1 MIQKTVIE
9 TTPKTSIIII
19 VMTEN
24 RAIVVKSQEKNR
36 VSDLLTV
43 IGETKK
49 RTAIEGTIPQKKFLL
64 EDTPSELTGKSIVS
78 L

>member
-24 RAIVVKSQEKNR
+24 RAIVVKSQKKNR

-43 IGETKK
+43 TGETKK
-49 RTAIEGTIPQKKFLL
+49 RTAIEGIIPLKKVLL